1 MARSAPTL
9 GMDVETDE
17 PEQEPSRGT
26 LPEFLLGKQGEPVT
40 VRVFKTTDTTRI
52 GIALR
57 PDMPTRAVV
66 ASAAAGTPAAETL
79 EGRPVIEPYD
89 ELLSVGGVPVESA
102 VHAVTM
108 IREAPAGPV
117 EIEKLPRPE
126 ELARSTA
133 VLQRG
138 LRNARARREGLVRRT
153 IHKPQPNDVLGLS
166 FDPEWPDH
174 SVIKMVKEGGL
185 AHGVLE
191 TGDVV
196 KMVGGV
202 ACDAPA
208 ETARRLREAVGH
220 IEVLLVPS
228 ARVEWDVLDEERR
241 SLVDERGVGAAAV
254 GGGAGEGEA
263 ANDDYDEH
271 DDDDDYEDDEP
282 DFDDDDYSDGGA
294 PAADYGYSGGRGVP
308 PRAANSAAGMDPFP
322 SPARAQGG
330 ARRLPPTLGSL
341 SPASE
346 CATPPAGGMAP
357 TSTTRSGG
365 PPLAKGR
372 QPQGWR
378 DWLQQRRSVAATVP
392 KPTGDDSHLQQRV

>member
-1 MARSAPTL
+1 
-9 GMDVETDE
+9 MDEI
-17 PEQEPSRGT
+17 EQEPPRET
-26 LPEFLLGKQGEPVT
+26 LPEFLLGKQGEPVR
-40 VRVFKTTDTTRI
+40 VRVFKATDTTRI

-66 ASAAAGTPAAETL
+66 ASAAAGTPASEVVS
-79 EGRPVIEPYD
+79 GRPVIEPYD
-89 ELLSVGGVPVESA
+89 ELLSVGGVRVESA

-108 IREAPAGPV
+108 IREATAGPL
-117 EIEKLPRPE
+117 EIEKLPRPD
-126 ELARSTA
+126 ELARSTT

-153 IHKPQPNDVLGLS
+153 LHKPQPNSVLGLS

-174 SVIKMVKEGGL
+174 SVIKMVKEDGL

-196 KMVGGV
+196 KMVGG
-202 ACDAPA
+202 APCDVPA
-208 ETARRLREAVGH
+208 ETARRLRESVGH

-228 ARVEWDVLDEERR
+228 ARVEWDVLDDERR
-241 SLVDERGVGAAAV
+241 SLADERETLNSGVRAAAV
-254 GGGAGEGEA
+254 GGMQGARDA
-263 ANDDYDEH
+263 ANDDDYDE
-271 DDDDDYEDDEP
+271 EDDEEEP
-282 DFDDDDYSDGGA
+282 DFDDDYESDEGA
-294 PAADYGYSGGRGVP
+294 PAADDGYSGGRGYP
-308 PRAANSAAGMDPFP
+308 PRAANGVAGVDPFP
-322 SPARAQGG
+322 SP
-330 ARRLPPTLGSL
+330 ARRLPPTLGGF

-392 KPTGDDSHLQQRV
+392 KPTGDEGLQQRV